1 MKAISKMRAF
11 WLVILCFVLPNL
23 TFAQGFKEKLQ
34 QRINNNSFQYKQS
47 APAKRKS
54 KLKLERITYDKK
66 DVPREMNYELEE
78 SMLLDKDELGDEFF
92 SAYAIYRT
100 EYKAELEENVVTV
113 NGNIVFEVFKE
124 HGWTKIPL
132 VSSAVGLVDV
142 KVNRG
147 TSYIV
152 MKSGKYYLMIDRP
165 GRYSLEIEFLIKA
178 SREREYGPGS
188 FKFDTVPAPISQ
200 FEFTIAESDLQIFI
214 EPSIKIEQK
223 KDQNKTVAWAVMPNT
238 SAVSVRWTKALP
250 KEEITQVK
258 LTPKL
263 YADIATHISIGEG
276 VMRAESVV
284 NYSILQS
291 EVSTF
296 TLNLPEDVNLL
307 NVRGQELRDW
317 KVSQKE
323 GHKRLDVFLN
333 FGIKGK
339 YQLAISYERDIGE
352 GSVVATVPELKVVG
366 VERETG
372 YVGVA
377 ATTNVELEINKS
389 EGVTVIDTKQ
399 LPSTIWGRSLNPIL
413 LAFKYLGHPY
423 GITIDVTRHEEL
435 PVLVAAVDSTEYI
448 TLYTEEGKTLTQA
461 IYQVRNNVKQ
471 FLRLVLPEEA
481 TLWSSFVGGKPVKP
495 AKDKKGNV
503 LIPLEKSKLQGED
516 LRQFSVEIVYLN
528 ESKKMKF
535 LGGSLKLELPKV
547 DIPSSQVYW
556 SVYFPYEYS
565 YYFADGDMKQI
576 KRHHG
581 LYNPVKRSMKGR
593 LQAVSDQ
600 VGQQY
605 MGRSET
611 FSVNEGRSM
620 NKGMLPIKITIPHQG
635 ELMRFSK
642 LLVTGDES
650 PWIKL
655 RYTKISK
662 YIIKAFWLLIW
673 LLIIFLLG
681 KKIVKRIR
689 KPKKIV
695 DQ

>member
-1 MKAISKMRAF
+1 MKAISKMRVF
-11 WLVILCFVLPNL
+11 WLVIFCFVLSNL
-23 TFAQGFKEKLQ
+23 TFAQGFKERLQ
-34 QRINNNSFQYKQS
+34 QRINNNSFQYQQNMPAKSQS
-47 APAKRKS
+47 KRKS
-54 KLKLERITYDKK
+54 EKYDKK
-66 DVPREMNYELEE
+66 NVSRPRSYELEE
-78 SMLLDKDELGDEFF
+78 SLALDKDELVNQFF
-92 SAYAIYRT
+92 SSYAIYRT
-100 EYKAELEENVVTV
+100 DYKAELEENVVTV

-124 HGWTKIPL
+124 HGWTRIPL
-132 VSSAVGLVDV
+132 VSSKVGLVDV

-152 MKSGKYYLMIDRP
+152 MQSGKYYLMIDRA

-214 EPSIKIEQK
+214 EPSIKVEQK
-223 KDQNKTVAWAVMPNT
+223 KDQNKTVAWAVMPN
-238 SAVSVRWTKALP
+238 SNAVSVRWTKALP

-263 YADIATHISIGEG
+263 YTDIATHISIGEG

-307 NVRGQELRDW
+307 NVQGRELRDW
-317 KVSQKE
+317 KVSKKE
-323 GHKRLDVFLN
+323 GRQRLDVFLN

-366 VERETG
+366 SERESG

-377 ATTNVELEINKS
+377 ATTNVELEINKA

-399 LPSTIWGRSLNPIL
+399 LPSTIWGRSRNPIL

-423 GITIDVTRHEEL
+423 DIIIDVTRHEEL
-435 PVLVAAVDSTEYI
+435 PVLVAAVDSVEYI
-448 TLYTEEGKTLTQA
+448 TLYTEEGKILTKA
-461 IYQVRNNVKQ
+461 TYQVRNNVKQ
-471 FLRLVLPEEA
+471 FLRLVLPEKA

-503 LIPLEKSKLQGED
+503 LIPLEKSKLQGEN
-516 LRQFSVEIVYLN
+516 LRQFSVEIVYLD

-581 LYNPVKRSMKGR
+581 PYNPIKRSMQTR
-593 LQAVSDQ
+593 LEAVSDQ

-605 MGRSET
+605 MKSSQA

-620 NKGMLPIKITIPHQG
+620 NKGVLPIKITIPHQG

-642 LLVTGDES
+642 LLVTGEES
-650 PWIKL
+650 PWVKL
-655 RYTKISK
+655 HYTKISK
-662 YIIKAFWLLIW
+662 YIIKAFWILVWGLV
-673 LLIIFLLG
+673 IFLLG

-689 KPKKIV
+689 KPKKTA